1 MLHGWPFGV
10 LGWLPLAVGHGS
22 SLCVGWPSYMCMLR
36 LHASV
41 NGADS
46 TPKMVREHPPPPPP
60 SPPPPRI
67 GARAPLPLPR
77 GGKRLLSGFHTSALA
92 PFRPLGSGA
101 QRNPNRGG
109 ITTQSPC
116 HLPGKSGSSPQSTGA
131 RSLRTLLASSAH
143 RGPPP
148 LGPLSPD
155 PRFFFR

>member
-10 LGWLPLAVGHGS
+10 LGWLPLAALTVHP
-22 SLCVGWPSYMCMLR
+22 CVWAGRRTCVCSVSTPQLTVQILPPRWSESTHLPR
-36 LHASV
+36 PHPHPASV
-41 NGADS
+41 
-46 TPKMVREHPPPPPP
+46 P
-60 SPPPPRI
+60 
-67 GARAPLPLPR
+67 RAPLPLPR

-109 ITTQSPC
+109 ITTRSPC

-155 PRFFFR
+155 PRFFFW